1 MPWASAE
8 RGPGT
13 LGLGGQAA
21 MAPWGAQPA
30 VARQGEWSGPSLEGS
45 WDSPADRAEWG
56 AGMWNTEM
64 GDKGPCDLEGGSAG
78 EVGHLMPKHCTCAMG
93 LFWEVAR
100 QREPAGRL

>member
-13 LGLGGQAA
+13 VGLGGQAA

-45 WDSPADRAEWG
+45 WDSPADMG
-56 AGMWNTEM
+56 NTEM
-64 GDKGPCDLEGGSAG
+64 GDKGPCDLGGGSAG

-93 LFWEVAR
+93 LFWEVAP
-100 QREPAGRL
+100 QREQTGWL